1 MYQYCRFPF
10 RITSG
15 NYKLHEVFLKI
26 FIILKSFPMN
36 YLLQRADNINENE
49 RKNDLVK
56 PWVDQ
61 VLEGGGALCASARGP
76 ADFWSLAV
84 F

>member
-1 MYQYCRFPF
+1 
-10 RITSG
+10 
-15 NYKLHEVFLKI
+15 
-26 FIILKSFPMN
+26 MN
-36 YLLQRADNINENE
+36 YLFQRADNINENE

-76 ADFWSLAV
+76 ADFWGLAV